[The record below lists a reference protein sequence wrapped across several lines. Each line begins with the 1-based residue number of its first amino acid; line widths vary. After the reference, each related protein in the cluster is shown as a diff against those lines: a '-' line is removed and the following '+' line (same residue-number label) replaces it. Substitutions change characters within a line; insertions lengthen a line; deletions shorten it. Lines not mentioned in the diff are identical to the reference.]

1 MVQLHSESL
10 GVPTITG
17 ASQPTGEESLII
29 MQTLLC
35 MLREKNV
42 LSRADIEELCH
53 RVEQRVEAQDDKLM
67 PCSIGGAMSASS
79 AMQRLSTY
87 IGRKYGGKHA
97 RPYR

>member
-1 MVQLHSESL
+1 MQLRSDSVGDHGL
-10 GVPTITG
+10 GGGT
-17 ASQPTGEESLII
+17 APTGEESLII

-53 RVEQRVEAQDDKLM
+53 RVEARVERQDDKVM

-87 IGRKYGGKHA
+87 LGQKYGGKHA
-97 RPYR
+97 RGMR

>member
-1 MVQLHSESL
+1 MQLHSESI
-10 GVPTITG
+10 GVPANNG
-17 ASQPTGEESLII
+17 GSPPTGEESLII

-53 RVEQRVEAQDDKLM
+53 RVEQRVEAQDDKVM

-87 IGRKYGGKHA
+87 LGQKYGGKHG
-97 RPYR
+97 RGLR